1 MHIIYNNG
9 IEISDGKTV
18 LYLDPKRKA
27 YNALISHAH
36 MDHISGS
43 GIATQ
48 ETNEIIKYRR
58 KNYEGINTPYY
69 KPMTI
74 GDLEVELYPAGH
86 VLGSAMIRVND
97 ILYTGDFNPEGCHLC
112 DAARP
117 KKCETLIIDSTY
129 GLPEFKFP
137 QKKVVIEDLI
147 TWVKHETS
155 KHGVIIG
162 AYEFGKAQEI
172 IAHVQD
178 LNIPIYASEN
188 IVKIAEIYNKFG
200 HALNCNSITEFNNL
214 EEGSGNDKDRFIM
227 LLPTGKLRT
236 ELVYTLRRCG
246 ARTAYVSGWCLK
258 YSFNVDAQFPLSD
271 HADFNQLIRFVQGC
285 NPERVFTVGG
295 YAPQLA
301 EYLKKILDINA
312 SSISSNHFERP

>member
-1 MHIIYNNG
+1 MQIIYNNG

-27 YNALISHAH
+27 NNAFISHAH
-36 MDHISGS
+36 TDHISGS
-43 GIATQ
+43 GIATS

-58 KNYEGINTPYY
+58 KKYEGINAAYY
-69 KPMTI
+69 RPMRI
-74 GDLEVELYPAGH
+74 EDLEVELYPAGH

-97 ILYTGDFNPEGCHLC
+97 VLYTGDFNTEGCHSC
-112 DAARP
+112 DAAHP
-117 KKCETLIIDSTY
+117 KKCKTLIIDSTY

-147 TWVKHETS
+147 SWVKHETS

-172 IAHVQD
+172 IAHLQE
-178 LNIPIYASEN
+178 LNIPVYASEN

-200 HALNCNSITEFNNL
+200 HALNCMPINDIVK
-214 EEGSGNDKDRFIM
+214 EEKMIGNRQQFII
-227 LLPTGKLRT
+227 LLPLSKLRS
-236 ELVYTLRRCG
+236 EFVYNLRRSG
-246 ARTAYVSGWCLK
+246 VRTAYVSGWCLK

-271 HADFNQLIRFVQGC
+271 HADFEQLIRFVQGC
-285 NPERVFTVGG
+285 NPERVFTFGG
-295 YAPQLA
+295 YAAQFA

-312 SSISSNHFERP
+312 STILSNHFERP